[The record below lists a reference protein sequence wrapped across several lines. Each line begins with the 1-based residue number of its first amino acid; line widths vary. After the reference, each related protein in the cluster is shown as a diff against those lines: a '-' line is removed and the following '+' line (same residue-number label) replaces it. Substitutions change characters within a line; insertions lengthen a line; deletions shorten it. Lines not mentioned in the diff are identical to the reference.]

1 MIVATAV
8 VVVNRPPDPAVVYEE
23 VLKDTVERRPRRGRS
38 VSARKY
44 VRHSVPAVERPVV
57 GGFAHDIERQIIAHC
72 VAAAVPVVELRSIC
86 M

>member
-44 VRHSVPAVERPVV
+44 VRHSVPAVERP
-57 GGFAHDIERQIIAHC
+57 ATEHAESDCMLHK
-72 VAAAVPVVELRSIC
+72 ELRVRVTRGRRFRARH
-86 M
+86 